1 MKVKQFVEQHK
12 QEECYIKV
20 YSTATIFTKSKEIK
34 DSKPYWVNLK
44 EKHIARQISKEN
56 ENDIENIEEEE
67 TEAIDPITAKTRKI
81 KIYHLRVK
89 RLAYKNV
96 GNKISLGK
104 ELVEGKLIQKPIP
117 PVPSEKVDGILVQ
130 QAENQMIGK

>member
-1 MKVKQFVEQHK
+1 MKVKDFVEQHK

-20 YSTATIFTKSKEIK
+20 YSTSTIFTKSKEIK
-34 DSKPYWVNLK
+34 DNKAYWVNLK
-44 EKHIARQISKEN
+44 EKHIARQISKEY
-56 ENDIENIEEEE
+56 EKDIENIEEEE
-67 TEAIDPITAKTRKI
+67 TEAIDPITTKTRKI

-104 ELVEGKLIQKPIP
+104 ELVEAKGKFSLWRKEQNMQ
-117 PVPSEKVDGILVQ
+117 EQNL
-130 QAENQMIGK
+130 

>member
-1 MKVKQFVEQHK
+1 MKVKEFVEQHK
-12 QEECYIKV
+12 GETCVIKV

-34 DSKPYWVNLK
+34 DNKVYWVNLK
-44 EKHIARQISKEN
+44 EKHIARLISKEY
-56 ENDIENIEEEE
+56 EKDIENIEEEE
-67 TEAIDPITAKTRKI
+67 TEAIDPITTKTRKI

-104 ELVEGKLIQKPIP
+104 ELVEAKGKFSL
-117 PVPSEKVDGILVQ
+117 
-130 QAENQMIGK
+130 